1 MLKENRDGSSQS
13 LKPNNF
19 RLSLIGCCRMISEF
33 GTRGGGVPA
42 SMLAPKGGIV
52 VRCTYAR
59 LVKTTVEIFSTWK
72 LKRAKSS
79 HGPEHN
85 DIE

>member
-59 LVKTTVEIFSTWK
+59 LVKLPSKFFPRGCK
-72 LKRAKSS
+72 KRAKSS